1 MESLIR
7 AFSDG
12 EVAVGLVNYRDF
24 CRFIDP
30 PRDVLRAIER
40 LRAFATK
47 MGEKEHRKPREI
59 FKILLEKFESMK
71 IDSFV
76 AKLLKVDPEIRSDE
90 LTMLF
95 AYIDMDNDGLI
106 SFTQLEAVLNL
117 DDVAGWC
124 IQICCIPLS
133 TTPLD
138 ANLNPAIID
147 RLTLT

>member
-1 MESLIR
+1 
-7 AFSDG
+7 
-12 EVAVGLVNYRDF
+12 
-24 CRFIDP
+24 
-30 PRDVLRAIER
+30 
-40 LRAFATK
+40 

-71 IDSFV
+71 IDTFV

-117 DDVAGWC
+117 DDVAGNRR
-124 IQICCIPLS
+124 IVTELLQSKYNPLNPPPLLRPLS
-133 TTPLD
+133 LTGTCKNRQSNSNLTT
-138 ANLNPAIID
+138 NPQAPPTSFIV
-147 RLTLT
+147 